1 MYEMIIRPTV
11 QYRSEID
18 EAVPDCHA
26 IGYVPLRW
34 LPHPHQERVG
44 KDLGG
49 GRAGED
55 EEPDH
60 RE

>member
-1 MYEMIIRPTV
+1 MVLRPTV

-18 EAVPDCHA
+18 EAIPERHA
-26 IGYVPLRW
+26 IGYVLLRW

-44 KDLGG
+44 EDLGG
-49 GRAGED
+49 GRADED
-55 EEPDH
+55 EPDH